1 MCWAELFIRLVKND
15 QIMFEAL
22 YKYLILNGR
31 LGFPGM
37 GSLVIETLPV
47 EHDFAQKKIYPPL
60 PVIRWQSEMIAPDQ
74 QFYKF
79 IASDL
84 ALNEVNAIG
93 QFNDFTY
100 QLKEAI
106 AQKGMAELPGI
117 GKLKK
122 EFANTY
128 SFDPAYTL
136 DDYFQPVIAGYVN
149 PQTNQP
155 LVEDEP
161 ADINLNRKKARRLKE
176 KPADANWWI
185 YAIILALLG
194 IAGLIY
200 YNLS

>member
-1 MCWAELFIRLVKND
+1 
-15 QIMFEAL
+15 MFEAL

-37 GSLVIETLPV
+37 GSLIVENLPV
-47 EHDFAQKKIYPPL
+47 EHDFANKKIYPPL
-60 PVIRWQSEMIAPDQ
+60 PVIRWQAEMIAPDQ

-79 IASDL
+79 LASDL

-100 QLKEAI
+100 QLKETI

-122 EFANTY
+122 EFANTF
-128 SFDPAYTL
+128 SFDPAYSL
-136 DDYFQPVIAGYVN
+136 DDYFQPVTAGYVN
-149 PQTNQP
+149 PQIYQSTEQ
-155 LVEDEP
+155 ET
-161 ADINLNRKKARRLKE
+161 DINNPSKIKRRLKE
-176 KPADANWWI
+176 KSADANWWI

>member
-1 MCWAELFIRLVKND
+1 
-15 QIMFEAL
+15 MFEAL

-37 GSLVIETLPV
+37 GSLIIENLPV
-47 EHDFAQKKIYPPL
+47 EHDFAHKKIYPPL
-60 PVIRWQSEMIAPDQ
+60 PVIRWQADMIAPDQ

-100 QLKEAI
+100 QLKETI

-128 SFDPAYTL
+128 SFDPAYSL
-136 DDYFQPVIAGYVN
+136 NDYFQPVTAEYVN
-149 PQTNQP
+149 PQNNQP
-155 LVEDEP
+155 LAEEEP
-161 ADINLNRKKARRLKE
+161 ADISLNPAKARRLKE

-185 YAIILALLG
+185 YALILALLG

-200 YNLS
+200 HYMV